1 MIQKSI
7 LFFLIFKQVKIIYMH
22 VYNFTIYENVFLYKH
37 INYMRTHRIFM
48 NASSL

>member
-1 MIQKSI
+1 MIQRHTIFPEFLNSVKLYNTYII
-7 LFFLIFKQVKIIYMH
+7 LLYIK
-22 VYNFTIYENVFLYKH
+22 NVFLYKH